1 MPLWFCLPLSSV
13 GWYVNTATTGGA
25 NSYWNPLKSPTGS
38 NLAPWRPLAL
48 YIQSDRFVNF
58 TPFIQQQGHQYK
70 CMTGKYAPK
79 QWRMNFFTFPFPP
92 LTEATLIPHQEQREG
107 TLHVH
112 PGWSGGDEVRTSGG
126 GWRGGAH
133 EWCLVLSRR
142 PHQEQGNSRWRDLNV
157 LAASGLNHLNSTGV
171 V

>member
-1 MPLWFCLPLSSV
+1 MFTLLIPLWFCLPSSSV

-38 NLAPWRPLAL
+38 NLAPWSPLAL

-79 QWRMNFFTFPFPP
+79 QLRMNFFAFAFFPTFYRSDIYS
-92 LTEATLIPHQEQREG
+92 ASG
-107 TLHVH
+107 TKRGDTSCPSRVEWRR
-112 PGWSGGDEVRTSGG
+112 WSQDEWWWPKRWSQWVTSGSIKT
-126 GWRGGAH
+126 AS
-133 EWCLVLSRR
+133 SRTR
-142 PHQEQGNSRWRDLNV
+142 
-157 LAASGLNHLNSTGV
+157 
-171 V
+171 